1 MLALGQAGRRTGRR
15 NSRIDDLGVAGGSDC
30 FGLGCI
36 ANCAGV
42 GLGTGVLT
50 GRRGRNHAFVP
61 AVALCRNGFTRLL
74 YFITNLAIGIAG
86 VAFLSAGRLTATT
99 NLGQRV
105 VILPAGLE
113 GQIGKSKQFWLCP
126 RRIIEFFLFVPDAH
140 LDRAGNQPAI
150 EGVTLASKA
159 TFGKRVILAGL
170 AVDDLYRIHRADA
183 AVGIKSDGELLKFVE
198 YCLEVNVLMR
208 VEAPAVDPLRLI
220 IGSPAHRKDV
230 GIVLILGSARG
241 FVVPIIPS
249 SLFLAGVVAL
259 LQDFVVPVQPADM
272 VLVQRPLGVEGD
284 IFVGGDVCLVAIGR
298 AGAVLRRVPT
308 GEIIVRAG
316 EGVGGQGSRLIGL
329 HGLRAHG
336 SLAAVGVKGD
346 DRVLSP
352 LGIKSGVLGQI
363 NSRTIRIGVASTIGR
378 RIPVQEVVAFA
389 GKRVCV
395 QCGIRLCIY
404 GLWGHRAFDRVFCT
418 AVGFK
423 GNRQLRRRFTAPN
436 AIDVV
441 DNIASVCGRSF
452 GVGAVCVV

>member
-1 MLALGQAGRRTGRR
+1 
-15 NSRIDDLGVAGGSDC
+15 
-30 FGLGCI
+30 
-36 ANCAGV
+36 
-42 GLGTGVLT
+42 
-50 GRRGRNHAFVP
+50 
-61 AVALCRNGFTRLL
+61 
-74 YFITNLAIGIAG
+74 
-86 VAFLSAGRLTATT
+86 
-99 NLGQRV
+99 
-105 VILPAGLE
+105 
-113 GQIGKSKQFWLCP
+113 
-126 RRIIEFFLFVPDAH
+126 
-140 LDRAGNQPAI
+140 
-150 EGVTLASKA
+150 
-159 TFGKRVILAGL
+159 
-170 AVDDLYRIHRADA
+170 
-183 AVGIKSDGELLKFVE
+183 
-198 YCLEVNVLMR
+198 
-208 VEAPAVDPLRLI
+208 
-220 IGSPAHRKDV
+220 
-230 GIVLILGSARG
+230 
-241 FVVPIIPS
+241 
-249 SLFLAGVVAL
+249 
-259 LQDFVVPVQPADM
+259 M
-272 VLVQRPLGVEGD
+272 VLVQSPLGVEGD

-436 AIDVV
+436 AIDIV

-452 GVGAVCVV
+452 GVGAVCVVQLGSGDGDLMCRHAALLRVLIRLGLRSGGTLLVVDASTGAGADVCAACGGVDTADSGQRTVDVHLYIR